1 MSKSSALFDFLD
13 HFLGVPGHKNKTN
26 EVLLVEAVWNS
37 ENASVS
43 ENTVQIDKCK
53 LWLDGSSSG
62 DSGSQNSFTFIT
74 GYNQTG
80 KTMNTRIISGML
92 FCCKKK
98 ANQA

>member
-1 MSKSSALFDFLD
+1 LIFVE

-43 ENTVQIDKCK
+43 ENTEQMDTCK

-62 DSGSQNSFTFIT
+62 DSGSHVS
-74 GYNQTG
+74 
-80 KTMNTRIISGML
+80 KL
-92 FCCKKK
+92 F
-98 ANQA
+98 